1 MSRQSCS
8 SPSHAGCRSCERCRT
23 FVSSDQNRKKGKDK
37 DGVRVLLTEVSAC
50 SLVKLAGEVVVRAGG
65 VEVEGAH
72 CAGEACVVLVTA
84 SRQAGR
90 AQNLAIY

>member
-8 SPSHAGCRSCERCRT
+8 SLSHAGCRSCERCRT
-23 FVSSDQNRKKGKDK
+23 FVSSDQNRKKGE

-72 CAGEACVVLVTA
+72 CAGEAGVVLVTA
-84 SRQAGR
+84 SGQAGR
-90 AQNLAIY
+90 AQNLTKY